1 VTATAPTPPTLSV
14 AHLLSAPLSQLLTE
28 TGARLV
34 DSSIRDREFLGA
46 VTQHR
51 RDGQINIVLPAG
63 RSRRERDTMA
73 RYLLGKLLGAD
84 ITDLPGATTTMQ
96 AVA

>member
-1 VTATAPTPPTLSV
+1 VRATPPTPSV

-46 VTQHR
+46 
-51 RDGQINIVLPAG
+51 
-63 RSRRERDTMA
+63 
-73 RYLLGKLLGAD
+73 D